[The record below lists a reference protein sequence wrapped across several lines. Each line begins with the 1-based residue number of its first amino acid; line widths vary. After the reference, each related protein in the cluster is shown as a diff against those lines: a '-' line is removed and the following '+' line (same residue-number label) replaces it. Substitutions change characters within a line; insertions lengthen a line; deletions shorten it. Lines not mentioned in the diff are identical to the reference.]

1 MEPQRGEEQLARGAG
16 GGGVN
21 DDAGAAACLCPA
33 AISGAA
39 RGPLFPP
46 RHALEQEVLRRAELQ
61 LHVGGGDRRRE
72 SKMKNR
78 EWAAR
83 SRARRHAYVSELEKE
98 ASLLQAEN
106 DELRKLC
113 EELAR
118 GAGGGGSV
126 NDDAGAAACLCPA
139 AISGAARGP
148 LLPPRHALEQEVL
161 RRAGLQLHVG
171 GGGGDDRRRERKMKN
186 RESAARSRARRHAYV
201 SELEKELKEAAEVAA
216 PATRRA
222 PQLLR
227 RTSSAPP

>member
-1 MEPQRGEEQLARGAG
+1 MEPQRGDEQLARAAG
-16 GGGVN
+16 GGG
-21 DDAGAAACLCPA
+21 
-33 AISGAA
+33 
-39 RGPLFPP
+39 
-46 RHALEQEVLRRAELQ
+46 
-61 LHVGGGDRRRE
+61 GG
-72 SKMKNR
+72 
-78 EWAAR
+78 
-83 SRARRHAYVSELEKE
+83 
-98 ASLLQAEN
+98 
-106 DELRKLC
+106 
-113 EELAR
+113 
-118 GAGGGGSV
+118 

-171 GGGGDDRRRERKMKN
+171 GGGGDRRRERKMKN